1 MSTVSPGALAAY
13 GWSDR
18 VATLFHSEPTASSGR
33 PGRVIRLERSAVAVI
48 DGSGTERPCAPT
60 AVSAV
65 GDWVVI
71 DGQRVAAVLPRWS
84 CLDRRG
90 PDTGRAHV
98 LAANVDL
105 VLVTVPGDRPN
116 SARAERELVIGW
128 ESGARP
134 VVVVTKADLAT
145 SGLVDEMTARLAGVD
160 VVATSAE
167 TGAGVAEV
175 AALLASDRTGVLLG
189 PSGAGKSRLTN
200 ALLGEQRQATGE
212 VRADDRRGRR
222 TTTSRQLLPLPGGGV
237 IIDTPGLR
245 SLGLLSADRLDQAF
259 PDIDALAA
267 DCRFADCAHGIEPG
281 CAVIAAVAAGDLPS
295 QRLASYNKLAR
306 EAAAER
312 RRTDP
317 LERRDIKRVW
327 KQRTMDARRNDKRH
341 RPSNDHH

>member
-1 MSTVSPGALAAY
+1 MSAVLPCALAAY
-13 GWSDR
+13 GWSER
-18 VATLFHSEPTASSGR
+18 VATLFHSEPAASTGR
-33 PGRVIRLERSAVAVI
+33 PGRVTRVERGAVAVI
-48 DGSGTERPCAPT
+48 DGSGAEQPCTPTGAP
-60 AVSAV
+60 AV
-65 GDWVVI
+65 GDWVVV
-71 DGQRVAAVLPRWS
+71 DGQRVAAAIPRWS
-84 CLDRRG
+84 SLDRKD
-90 PDTGRAHV
+90 PDTGRAQV

-105 VLVTVPGDRPN
+105 VLITVPGDHPN
-116 SARAERELVIGW
+116 FARAERELVIAW

-145 SGLVDEMTARLAGVD
+145 IGLVDEMSSRLAGVD

-167 TGAGVAEV
+167 TGARVAEV
-175 AALLASDRTGVLLG
+175 AALLAPDRTGVLLG

-212 VRADDRRGRR
+212 VRASDRRGRH
-222 TTTSRQLLPLPGGGV
+222 TTTSRQLLPLPGGGI

-267 DCRFADCAHGIEPG
+267 DCRFADCAHSVEPG
-281 CAVIAAVAAGDLPS
+281 CAVAAAVAAGVLPS

-312 RRTDP
+312 RRTDR
-317 LERRDIKRVW
+317 LERQDIKRLW
-327 KQRTMDARRNDKRH
+327 KQRSIDARRNDKRN
-341 RPSNDHH
+341 RA

>member
-1 MSTVSPGALAAY
+1 MSAVFPGALAPY

-18 VATLFHSEPTASSGR
+18 VATLFHSEPAASSGR
-33 PGRVIRLERSAVAVI
+33 PGRVTRLERGAVAVI
-48 DGSGTERPCAPT
+48 DGSGAEQPCAPT
-60 AVSAV
+60 GVLAV
-65 GDWVVI
+65 GDWVVV
-71 DGQRVAAVLPRWS
+71 DGRRVAAVLPRWS
-84 CLDRRG
+84 CLDRRD

-105 VLVTVPGDRPN
+105 VLVTVPGDRAN
-116 SARAERELVIGW
+116 SARAERELVIAW
-128 ESGARP
+128 ESGAQP
-134 VVVVTKADLAT
+134 VVVLTKADLAA

-175 AALLASDRTGVLLG
+175 AALLVPDRTGVLLG

-200 ALLGEQRQATGE
+200 ALLGEQHQAIGD
-212 VRADDRRGRR
+212 VRADDRRGRH

-259 PDIDALAA
+259 PDIDALAS
-267 DCRFADCAHGIEPG
+267 DCRFSDCAHDIEPG
-281 CAVIAAVAAGDLPS
+281 CAVTAAVAAGDLPS

-317 LERRDIKRVW
+317 LERRDIKRIW
-327 KQRTMDARRNDKRH
+327 KQRTMETRRNDKRH
-341 RPSNDHH
+341 RPNNDRH

>member
-1 MSTVSPGALAAY
+1 MSAPSPDALVAY

-18 VATLFHSEPTASSGR
+18 VATLFHSDPAASSGR
-33 PGRVIRLERSAVAVI
+33 PGRVIRVERGAVAVI
-48 DGSGTERPCAPT
+48 DGSGTEQLCAP
-60 AVSAV
+60 AGVPAV
-65 GDWVVI
+65 GDWVVV
-71 DGQRVAAVLPRWS
+71 DGQRLAAVLPRWS
-84 CLDRRG
+84 SLDRRD
-90 PDTGRAHV
+90 PDTGRAQV

-116 SARAERELVIGW
+116 SARAERELVIAW
-128 ESGARP
+128 ESGARG
-134 VVVVTKADLAT
+134 VVVLTKADLAT
-145 SGLVDEMTARLAGVD
+145 SGLVDKMTARLAGVE
-160 VVATSAE
+160 VIATSAE
-167 TGAGVAEV
+167 TGAGIAEL
-175 AALLASDRTGVLLG
+175 AALITRDRTGVLLG

-212 VRADDRRGRR
+212 VRADDRRGRH

-245 SLGLLSADRLDQAF
+245 SLGLLSAERLDQVF

-281 CAVIAAVAAGDLPS
+281 CAVTAAVASGELPS

-317 LERRDIKRVW
+317 LERRDAKRAW

-341 RPSNDHH
+341 RPNQDRH